1 MLGATFRCYGLLIIK
16 IPRGNLGTTDTS
28 KCLARGQFGFL
39 TKNIVCDYTFKSMF
53 SCRLK
58 LVMYNLFDYRL
69 TVVQIGLAI
78 NSFS

>member
-1 MLGATFRCYGLLIIK
+1 M
-16 IPRGNLGTTDTS
+16 PRGNLGTADTS

-53 SCRLK
+53 SCLK
-58 LVMYNLFDYRL
+58 PVMYNLFDYRL